1 MEGGPY
7 SQENKTGVNIDEVIA
22 AGNAGVTP
30 MGTDVATAATPDI
43 STGGGNFNRDQ
54 QQGGGKLNITYE
66 DPTYAWKPTQQD
78 FGQVDP
84 YSFNFDTGTVPVA
97 RFQHGFPAIANR
109 QMGLQQRKEAAAQKQ
124 AALTKKAQGGGAQ
137 PHDRYKIAFNN
148 YVQGAY
154 AEKRRK
160 LADDVFKGDMAQT
173 DRFLNKD
180 PDGQRLLKEWGDGWE
195 TLAAENKHWTQAS
208 IDFLA
213 KHEKDLSW
221 VPAEQLKAIQDY
233 AQAIGPDGMPVRG
246 IDISEFLPKM
256 RKLESSIRQL
266 DFLKEVIAPA
276 FKDRFAV
283 STQYNLEDFK
293 VGNKYVMTK
302 EQKES
307 FDGMKK
313 WYLENNEDFVD
324 GIMHGNKAKAKEFLD
339 AAFPIQVTG
348 NQDYI
353 ARDWGPQKSES
364 GSGGDPKTGIGPSE
378 VGISSTLTEE
388 KDVPLFP
395 GATAPWLQTKEDIK
409 SEVTREPIWEV
420 TGGKKQP
427 MGERSFT
434 HKGSRVSIKPRY
446 TEMDKDGNRYVTG
459 PLVNR
464 GKTTTVQVLEEDES
478 GDSKLVEKDITEVTE
493 DTDVA
498 IPEKGNEASFKT
510 YFPDLY
516 SGKNTGGTQTSD
528 KELQDLLNKY

>member
-30 MGTDVATAATPDI
+30 SGVDVTTKETTDI

-54 QQGGGKLNITYE
+54 QQGGSKLDITYE

-109 QMGLQQRKEAAAQKQ
+109 QMGLQQRKEAAAKKQ
-124 AALTKKAQGGGAQ
+124 AALTQKAQGGGAQ

-148 YVQGAY
+148 YAKSAY

-160 LADDVFKGDMAQT
+160 LAEGVFKGDMAQT
-173 DRFLNKD
+173 DRFLNRD

-307 FDGMKK
+307 FDGMKQ

-364 GSGGDPKTGIGPSE
+364 SSGSGDVPKPVIGPAE
-378 VGISSTLTEE
+378 VGTSSTITEE
-388 KDVPLFP
+388 GNSPLYGPSKYAVP
-395 GATAPWLQTKEDIK
+395 GTTKSTVQRHKISVE
-409 SEVTREPIWEV
+409 
-420 TGGKKQP
+420 TGGKIVP
-427 MGERSFT
+427 MGKQDFT
-434 HKGSRVSIKPRY
+434 MPNGTTQTILPRYIEVHKGV
-446 TEMDKDGNRYVTG
+446 RYVTG

-464 GKTTTVQVLEEDES
+464 TGTTVTTYEPDDN
-478 GDSKLVEKDITEVTE
+478 GDMVPVTKTIDKETKEVE
-493 DTDVA
+493 VA
-498 IPEKGNEASFKT
+498 IPEDGNESSFKT
-510 YFPDLY
+510 LFPQFY
-516 SGKNTGGTQTSD
+516 ESNTAAPNPAGKTSGKDPLGI
-528 KELQDLLNKY
+528 L